1 MAGLLFMYPEHMA
14 GKLSIVL
21 GFSFWAEVR

>member
-1 MAGLLFMYPEHMA
+1 MAGLLFLYPEHMA

-21 GFSFWAEVR
+21 SFSFWAKVR